1 MFIVVVDL
9 TCVLFVFTS
18 PYTDAASFASLAK
31 TIEGVGTF
39 ALCCA
44 YCTFSNTN
52 VGTSAYIGAAQFI
65 SEKDYLIVADSIS
78 TIEARHA
85 SWLATEL
92 ALTPWPGPFDVGSF
106 RFS

>member
-1 MFIVVVDL
+1 VVVGL
-9 TCVLFVFTS
+9 TYPPFFFTS
-18 PYTDAASFASLAK
+18 PYTDAASFANLAK
-31 TIEGVGTF
+31 TIEGVGKF
-39 ALCCA
+39 SLRCA
-44 YCTFSNTN
+44 CRAFSNTY

-92 ALTPWPGPFDVGSF
+92 ALTPWPGAFDVGPI
-106 RFS
+106 RFHEF